1 MARRRLR
8 RKRFSQRIG
17 REAVYLRNE
26 RKSLGRRYGKKEAQ
40 KMGEEVEEEKR

>member
-1 MARRRLR
+1 M
-8 RKRFSQRIG
+8 
-17 REAVYLRNE
+17 RNE